1 MASQDFLSDHHIVPA
16 FVPVADAFA
25 AGITTEAVSL
35 AKYRRATLVVITGA
49 IEDSGVSNLVTL
61 EACTA
66 ADGTGNTAMAFKYRA
81 QQYSTTVDLWSALT
95 AATSSGY
102 NFSDNNSVANAVW
115 FLEVT
120 AEEVGAAVDGAEF
133 VRAVIAETANK
144 TITAG
149 GIWILSEPRYAQS
162 IPVTAIA

>member
-25 AGITTEAVSL
+25 AGLTTEAVSL
-35 AKYRRATLVVITGA
+35 AKYRRATLIIITGA
-49 IEDSGVSNLVTL
+49 IEDTGISNIVTV

-66 ADGTGNTAMAFKYRA
+66 ADGTGNVAMPFKHRT
-81 QQYSTTVDLWSALT
+81 QLYSTTVDAWSALT
-95 AATSSGY
+95 AALAAGY
-102 NFSDNNSVANAVW
+102 NFSDNNTVANVVW
-115 FLEVT
+115 MLEVT

-133 VRAVIAETANK
+133 VRAVIAETADK

-149 GIWILSEPRYAQS
+149 GIWILSEPRYAGS